1 MYWKQE
7 VDTES
12 THSQLSDCHGLVEYV
27 VMCDASVA
35 ARSVGGVLLQV
46 LALNVH
52 FDRVCTCI
60 IPSYG
65 EHVTDECSCTFRQT
79 TEENTEKT
87 ALNLIC
93 RAGAPRLKCS
103 LKLSIFLCAPFKMIL

>member
-12 THSQLSDCHGLVEYV
+12 THSQLSNCHGLVEYV
-27 VMCDASVA
+27 VMSALPRGALVEW
-35 ARSVGGVLLQV
+35 QV
-46 LALNVH
+46 LAFNVH
-52 FDRVCTCI
+52 FDRVRTCT
-60 IPSYG
+60 IPVYG

-79 TEENTEKT
+79 TEEHAEKT
-87 ALNLIC
+87 SLNVIC

-103 LKLSIFLCAPFKMIL
+103 LKLAIFLCAPFKMIL